1 MSNTKAWFE
10 AARLRTLPLSVSGIL
25 VGSFYAFSQ
34 QKETYNWAILGFALL
49 TTLGLQILSNFAN
62 DYGDGVKGT
71 DNENRIGP
79 KRAIQSGAITIK
91 AMKQGI
97 IITSILT
104 LVAAI
109 VLIYLSFGKD
119 NFGYSLFFFFLGLAS
134 ITAAIKYT
142 VGGSAYGYRGLGD
155 VFVFV
160 FFGLVSVIGCYFLFA
175 KQIDSLIILP
185 AITIGL
191 LSVAVLNLNNMRDQA
206 SDALSGKNTL
216 VVKMG
221 PQKAKIYH
229 YSIIITAL
237 FLTLLFAILYGF
249 KPLQYLFLIAYVP
262 FIMHLKTVAKNT
274 VPRDLDPE
282 LKKVALGTFFLSVLL
297 CIVLQF

>member
-97 IITSILT
+97 IITSVLT
-104 LVAAI
+104 LIAAI
-109 VLIYLSFGKD
+109 ILIYISFGKD
-119 NFGYSLFFFFLGLAS
+119 NFGYSLFFFFLGLAAVA
-134 ITAAIKYT
+134 AAIKYT
-142 VGGSAYGYRGLGD
+142 VGNSAYGYRGLGD
-155 VFVFV
+155 LFVFI
-160 FFGLVSVIGCYFLFA
+160 FFGLVSVMGCYFLFA
-175 KQIDSLIILP
+175 KQIDPLIILP
-185 AITIGL
+185 AVTVGL
-191 LSVAVLNLNNMRDQA
+191 LSVAVLNLNNMRDQV

-221 PQKAKIYH
+221 AQKAKLYH
-229 YSIIITAL
+229 YCIIIIAL
-237 FLTLLFAILYGF
+237 FLTLLFATLYGF
-249 KPLQYLFLIAYVP
+249 KPLQYMFLVAYVP

-274 VPRDLDPE
+274 VPKDLDPE
-282 LKKVALGTFFLSVLL
+282 LKKVALGTFFLSIML

>member
-119 NFGYSLFFFFLGLAS
+119 NFRYSLFFFFLGLAS
-134 ITAAIKYT
+134 IAAAIKYT

-191 LSVAVLNLNNMRDQA
+191 LSVAVLNLNNMRDQV

-262 FIMHLKTVAKNT
+262 FIIHLKTVAKNT
-274 VPRDLDPE
+274 IPRDLDPE